1 MYCTLWVFSPGMI
14 HDQDLE
20 KIIFSSFRLQN
31 KLEGSE
37 RITRQERGDLA
48 LVLVFLRRFYEGE

>member
-1 MYCTLWVFSPGMI
+1 MI

-20 KIIFSSFRLQN
+20 EIIFSLFRLQN

-48 LVLVFLRRFYEGE
+48 LALVFLRRFYEGE